1 MKKFYLSL
9 LTVVIAIGFYSAA
22 PAADDDFSAVKPD
35 PAPNRIATVDM
46 AAVFALHPMMRYHDE
61 NTGLFIKPFNKGAAG
76 QQLLDAIQ
84 ERKNAY
90 LKLKSSKA
98 SEISRIIG
106 EMTSAE
112 GDIKKTNSRKAFEI
126 ASLSDKY
133 ETRLKETSDENAKKE
148 IIKKRTSELAA
159 LEGEFNKNLN
169 ALRVKYSDSKTALDK
184 IYQSLTAAYYMS
196 PAETEDMFKNIGR
209 EIKEAINFVAAKKG
223 VLSVINMSRMRND
236 SYLLNAPGAPAKD
249 SSSASKSLDL
259 RSFALAL
266 EAGPD
271 YTKILNFL
279 QSPEAAK
286 PEMPEAEKKY
296 AEAKNEMRLTSEINE
311 YKSAY
316 ENRFKI
322 IPLKELAHIM
332 NANVVYG
339 GCDIT
344 APVIVYVFYKNGI
357 PKQHAEAVCG
367 ALNEVEDLDE

>member
-1 MKKFYLSL
+1 MVLAAAFY
-9 LTVVIAIGFYSAA
+9 TAA
-22 PAADDDFSAVKPD
+22 SGDDFSAVKPD

-76 QQLLDAIQ
+76 QQLLNAIQ

-90 LKLKSSKA
+90 VKLKDSRA
-98 SEISRIIG
+98 AEISRLAG
-106 EMTSAE
+106 EIASAAA
-112 GDIKKTNSRKAFEI
+112 DIKKTDSRKAFEI
-126 ASLSDKY
+126 AALSDKY
-133 ETRLKETSDENAKKE
+133 EARLKDISDENTKKE
-148 IIKKRTSELAA
+148 VLNKRTSELAA
-159 LEGEFNKNLN
+159 LENDFNKNLR
-169 ALRVKYSDSKTALDK
+169 LQRVKYDDSKNSLDK

-209 EIKEAINFVAAKKG
+209 EIKEAVNFVAAKKG
-223 VLSVINMSRMRND
+223 VLSVINMSRMLND
-236 SYLLNAPGAPAKD
+236 SSLINASGAAGKDNSPPAKR
-249 SSSASKSLDL
+249 LDI
-259 RSFALAL
+259 RAFQTAL

-271 YTKILNFL
+271 YTKIINFL
-279 QSPEAAK
+279 EPPETPK
-286 PEMPEAEKKY
+286 PEMSEAEKKY
-296 AEAKNEMRLTSEINE
+296 TEDKNEMRLTSEINE

-322 IPLKELAHIM
+322 IPLKELSHIM
-332 NANVVYG
+332 NANIVYG

-357 PKQHAEAVCG
+357 PKQKAEAVCG

>member
-1 MKKFYLSL
+1 MKKFYLSV
-9 LTVVIAIGFYSAA
+9 LTVVIIMGFYAA
-22 PAADDDFSAVKPD
+22 ALAADDFSAVKPD

-61 NTGLFIKPFNKGAAG
+61 NTGLFIKPFNKGTNGA
-76 QQLLDAIQ
+76 QLLNAIQ
-84 ERKNAY
+84 ERKDAY
-90 LKLKSSKA
+90 LKLKSSSA
-98 SEISRIIG
+98 AEISRIIG
-106 EMTSAE
+106 EMASVE
-112 GDIKKTNSRKAFEI
+112 GDIKKTNSRKVFEI

-133 ETRLKETSDENAKKE
+133 EALLKEASDENVKKE

-159 LEGEFNKNLN
+159 LESEFNKNLN
-169 ALRVKYSDSKTALDK
+169 ALRVKYADSKTALDK
-184 IYQSLTAAYYMS
+184 VYRSLTAAYYMS

-223 VLSVINMSRMRND
+223 VLSVINMSRMLND
-236 SYLLNAPGAPAKD
+236 SYLLNAPGAAGKD
-249 SSSASKSLDL
+249 SSFASKRFDL
-259 RSFALAL
+259 RAFALAL

-279 QSPEAAK
+279 QPPEAPK
-286 PEMPEAEKKY
+286 PEMSEAEKKY
-296 AEAKNEMRLTSEINE
+296 SQTKNEMRLTSEINE

-332 NANVVYG
+332 NANIVYG

-357 PKQHAEAVCG
+357 SKQHAEAVCG